1 MSVWANLKIRRLEKR
16 FNLVERLDPGPG
28 HERRSRLVE
37 SDVAVRADAADEEL
51 DATGLRNFSLVFE
64 ALGLEV
70 GRVAVEDVDVGGIDV
85 DVLKGADVR

>member
-1 MSVWANLKIRRLEKR
+1 M
-16 FNLVERLDPGPG
+16 
-28 HERRSRLVE
+28 
-37 SDVAVRADAADEEL
+37 AVRADAADEEL